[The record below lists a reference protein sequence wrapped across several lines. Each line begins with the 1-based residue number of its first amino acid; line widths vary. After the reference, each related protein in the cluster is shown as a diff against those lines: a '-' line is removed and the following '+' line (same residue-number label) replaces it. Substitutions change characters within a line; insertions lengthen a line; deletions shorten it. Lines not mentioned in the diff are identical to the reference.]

1 MVDKKQAGK
10 LSRSRG
16 GSQRSRTGKEGK
28 DWKVTKTVP
37 PSLPPRGEGGGLVP
51 PSSPVK
57 YRENKHSHLQPMLTP
72 KRKTLPLSYP
82 SPPLLTNPASAP
94 LTSTFLA
101 SPPRM
106 MMYSKVRKEKALT
119 TSPASPEVSGIG
131 RRLSVKDVTTYQNY
145 EAGVAYVPRGQYC
158 QLETNLSRFNVS
170 PPRPAGLGTGGNNN
184 WEKHAG
190 TGGIYGS
197 QSRAQKKLSLP
208 KKVSISRILDAI
220 TGSSDKNII
229 HHEIPF
235 SICLVQSEN
244 PLFT

>member
-16 GSQRSRTGKEGK
+16 GSQRSRTGK
-28 DWKVTKTVP
+28 VTKSVP
-37 PSLPPRGEGGGLVP
+37 PLPPRGEGGGVVP

-57 YRENKHSHLQPMLTP
+57 YRENKHSHLQPVMTP

-101 SPPRM
+101 SPPRL
-106 MMYSKVRKEKALT
+106 MMYSKVRKEKVLT

-158 QLETNLSRFNVS
+158 QQETNLSRFNVS
-170 PPRPAGLGTGGNNN
+170 PPRANNN
-184 WEKHAG
+184 WGKHAG

-208 KKVSISRILDAI
+208 KKVSTSTIPSFDLQIKISFITKFRFQFVYRRQKIRYLHDAV
-220 TGSSDKNII
+220 SA
-229 HHEIPF
+229 
-235 SICLVQSEN
+235 
-244 PLFT
+244 

>member
-1 MVDKKQAGK
+1 M
-10 LSRSRG
+10 
-16 GSQRSRTGKEGK
+16 
-28 DWKVTKTVP
+28 
-37 PSLPPRGEGGGLVP
+37 
-51 PSSPVK
+51 
-57 YRENKHSHLQPMLTP
+57 
-72 KRKTLPLSYP
+72 
-82 SPPLLTNPASAP
+82 
-94 LTSTFLA
+94 
-101 SPPRM
+101 
-106 MMYSKVRKEKALT
+106 
-119 TSPASPEVSGIG
+119 
-131 RRLSVKDVTTYQNY
+131 KDVTTYQNY

-170 PPRPAGLGTGGNNN
+170 PPRPGGLARLGTGGNNN

-190 TGGIYGS
+190 SGGIYGS
-197 QSRAQKKLSLP
+197 RAGRKLSLP

>member
-119 TSPASPEVSGIG
+119 TSPASPEVSARIPGRVPGIHQAHYPEPLC
-131 RRLSVKDVTTYQNY
+131 RSLSINT
-145 EAGVAYVPRGQYC
+145 
-158 QLETNLSRFNVS
+158 
-170 PPRPAGLGTGGNNN
+170 GLGRAPEGRHPHFEGG
-184 WEKHAG
+184 
-190 TGGIYGS
+190 
-197 QSRAQKKLSLP
+197 
-208 KKVSISRILDAI
+208 
-220 TGSSDKNII
+220 
-229 HHEIPF
+229 F
-235 SICLVQSEN
+235 
-244 PLFT
+244 

>member
-1 MVDKKQAGK
+1 MVDKKQPGK

-16 GSQRSRTGKEGK
+16 GSQRSRAG
-28 DWKVTKTVP
+28 KVTKSVP
-37 PSLPPRGEGGGLVP
+37 PLPPRAEGVVP

-57 YRENKHSHLQPMLTP
+57 YRENKQSQLQLQSGRTP

-82 SPPLLTNPASAP
+82 SPPLLTNPNSAP
-94 LTSTFLA
+94 LTSTFLT

-106 MMYSKVRKEKALT
+106 KMYSKVRAEKVLT

-145 EAGVAYVPRGQYC
+145 EAGVAYVTRAEYC
-158 QLETNLSRFNVS
+158 QMQTNLSRFQVS
-170 PPRPAGLGTGGNNN
+170 PPRPGGQGTLGTGGNNN

-190 TGGIYGS
+190 TGGIYCS
-197 QSRAQKKLSLP
+197 QSRAQRKLSLP
-208 KKVSISRILDAI
+208 KKVSASTIFIIR
-220 TGSSDKNII
+220 SSDKNII

-235 SICLVQSEN
+235 SICLPKAEN

>member
-16 GSQRSRTGKEGK
+16 GSQRSRSGS
-28 DWKVTKTVP
+28 KVTKSVP

-51 PSSPVK
+51 PSSPLK
-57 YRENKHSHLQPMLTP
+57 YRENKHSHLQPVLTP

-101 SPPRM
+101 SPPRL
-106 MMYSKVRKEKALT
+106 MMYSKVRKEKVLT

-131 RRLSVKDVTTYQNY
+131 RRLSMKDVTTYQNY
-145 EAGVAYVPRGQYC
+145 EAGVAYVPRAEYC
-158 QLETNLSRFNVS
+158 QMQTNLSRFQVS
-170 PPRPAGLGTGGNNN
+170 PPRPGGQGTLGTGGNNN

-197 QSRAQKKLSLP
+197 QSRAQRKLSLP
-208 KKVSISRILDAI
+208 KKVSTIFIIR
-220 TGSSDKNII
+220 SSDKNII

-235 SICLVQSEN
+235 SICLPKAEN

>member
-1 MVDKKQAGK
+1 M
-10 LSRSRG
+10 
-16 GSQRSRTGKEGK
+16 
-28 DWKVTKTVP
+28 
-37 PSLPPRGEGGGLVP
+37 P

-57 YRENKHSHLQPMLTP
+57 YRENKQSQPQPRLTP

-82 SPPLLTNPASAP
+82 SPPLLTNPNSAP

-106 MMYSKVRKEKALT
+106 MMYSKVRKEKVLT

-131 RRLSVKDVTTYQNY
+131 RRLCVKDVTTYQNY
-145 EAGVAYVPRGQYC
+145 EAGVAYVPRAQFC

-170 PPRPAGLGTGGNNN
+170 PPRPGALSTGGNNN
-184 WEKHAG
+184 WERHAG

-208 KKVSISRILDAI
+208 KKVSASSILSFDHQIKISFITKFRFQFVYRRQKIRYLHDAV
-220 TGSSDKNII
+220 SA
-229 HHEIPF
+229 
-235 SICLVQSEN
+235 
-244 PLFT
+244 